1 MPGSDQPEVS
11 MSEEQYIYNIGAVER
26 MTGISAA
33 TLRAWERRYGFPDS
47 ERTEGRHR
55 LYSDRQVAAL
65 RWVREKIAQGIQA
78 RQAIAMWRQHQHQA
92 QETGEQVT
100 VQPAGWSEEV
110 QLKTPDELRK
120 RLLAV
125 LLDGQVEQADH
136 MFARDLAIYSPET
149 VALEVILP
157 ALDEIGQLWEAGR
170 LTVSNE
176 HLATQYLRHRIV
188 MWLHTGPPSY
198 AIPPVVLACAPGEL
212 HDGTLL
218 IAGLLLR
225 RRRWPIAYLGQ
236 SVPLDD
242 LACFVRSRLP
252 SAVVLVAMRPETAEM
267 LATWPSAMP
276 EVAERGEPLVGYGGR
291 VFVLHPEWRARVPG
305 VYLGDDIQS
314 GVEALERYLHARWM
328 SGAEKPASNK

>member
-1 MPGSDQPEVS
+1 

-55 LYSDRQVAAL
+55 LYSDRQIAAL
-65 RWVREKIAQGIQA
+65 RWVKEKIAQGIQA
-78 RQAIAMWRQHQHQA
+78 RQAIAMWRQYQA
-92 QETGEQVT
+92 QETGEHV
-100 VQPAGWSEEV
+100 AV
-110 QLKTPDELRK
+110 QLTRRSDHGGQITTPDELRK
-120 RLLAV
+120 RLLTA
-125 LLDGQVEQADH
+125 LLDGQIEQADH
-136 MFARDLAIYSPET
+136 MFTHDLALYAPET

-157 ALDEIGQLWEAGR
+157 TFDEIGQLWEAGQ

-176 HLATQYLRHRIV
+176 HLATQYLRHRLV
-188 MWLHTGPPSY
+188 MWLHTGPPPY
-198 AIPPVVLACAPGEL
+198 GIPPVVLACAPGEL

-267 LATWPSAMP
+267 LAAWPSAMP
-276 EVAERGEPLVGYGGR
+276 EVVERGEPLVGYGGR

-314 GVEALERYLHARWM
+314 GVEALERYLHMRWM
-328 SGAEKPASNK
+328 PVTEKPASNK